1 MSLVFNMVG
10 GGGGVRLV
18 SIAVTTPPAKT
29 VYEYGDSF
37 QSTGMVVTA
46 TYSDGASAV
55 VSNYSISPTTFTSVG
70 SQSVTISYTE
80 HGVTKTSTT
89 AVTVNKKTI
98 SAVPSQSGALTY
110 NGSSQS
116 PTWSGYSA
124 TQMTIGGTTS
134 GTNAGSYTATFTP
147 KANYRWADGTTTAK
161 SVSWSIGKAA
171 GSLDISPTSM
181 TLDTTTKSKT
191 ITVTRSGD
199 GAISA
204 TSSNTAAATVSVS
217 GNTVTVTGKA
227 NGSATITVSVAEG
240 TNHTAPASKTCAV
253 TANFLNSTFAS
264 NTWEQI
270 IAACQ
275 SGSVPDTWVAGDSKT
290 MTIDGAD
297 YLVDII
303 GKGHDTY
310 AAGGTA
316 PLTFQL
322 HDCLSTQYAWH
333 TTWDSL
339 LTKLP
344 ESIQSAIKSVSK
356 TINNESVSPKL
367 FGITEKEVTGT
378 VKYSKYAEGT
388 QYAYYAAGNSKI
400 KKVNGNSSD
409 WWLSSTSGSGGMNWA
424 VIVTQNGIVSTS
436 TTFNE
441 SNGVAFAFCF

>member
-46 TYSDGASAV
+46 TYNDGASAA

-98 SAVPSQSGALTY
+98 PAVPSQSGALTY

-124 TQMTIGGTTS
+124 TQLTIGGTTS

-181 TLDTTTKSKT
+181 TLDTTAKSKT

-227 NGSATITVSVAEG
+227 SGSATITVSVAEG
-240 TNHTAPASKTCAV
+240 TNHTAPTSKTCAV
-253 TANFLNSTFAS
+253 TANFINSTFAS

-275 SGSVPDTWVAGDSKT
+275 SGNVPDTWVAGDNKT

-297 YLVDII
+297 YQIDII

-322 HDCLSTQYAWH
+322 HDCFNIKYPWRA
-333 TTWDSL
+333 TWDDL
-339 LTKLP
+339 ITKLP
-344 ESIQSAIKSVSK
+344 QSIQSAVKPVSK

-367 FGITEKEVTGT
+367 FSLTGNEVFGLIEIAI
-378 VKYSKYAEGT
+378 YAEGT

-400 KKVNGNSSD
+400 KKVESTVSNWQTSSKAKFGGNGAYCAVSTNGN
-409 WWLSSTSGSGGMNWA
+409 LTTGMPATS
-424 VIVTQNGIVSTS
+424 V
-436 TTFNE
+436 
-441 SNGVAFAFCF
+441 GVAFAFCF

>member
-37 QSTGMVVTA
+37 QSAGMIVTA
-46 TYSDGASAV
+46 TYSDGASAA

-70 SQSVTISYTE
+70 SQSITISYTE

-124 TQMTIGGTTS
+124 TELTIGGTTS

-227 NGSATITVSVAEG
+227 SGSATITVSVAEG

-253 TANFLNSTFAS
+253 TANFLNSNFAS

-275 SGSVPDTWVAGDSKT
+275 SGNVPDTWVAGDNKT

-297 YLVDII
+297 YQIDII

-322 HDCLSTQYAWH
+322 HDCFNSKYGWRA
-333 TTWDSL
+333 TWDDL
-339 LTKLP
+339 IIKLP
-344 ESIQSAIKSVSK
+344 QSIQSAIKPVSK

-367 FGITEKEVTGT
+367 FSLTANEVFGLNE
-378 VKYSKYAEGT
+378 VAIYAEGT

-400 KKVNGNSSD
+400 KKVGSTVSNWQTSSKAKFGGNGAYCVVNTKGN
-409 WWLSSTSGSGGMNWA
+409 LTTGMPA
-424 VIVTQNGIVSTS
+424 TAI
-436 TTFNE
+436 
-441 SNGVAFAFCF
+441 GVAFAFCF